1 MNFVAIIGKNILESL
16 TTGMYSDSK
25 IIYREYIQNACDQI
39 DIAVK
44 ENIVSKD
51 EAEINIW
58 LDPTERWI
66 SIEDNATGVKA
77 DMFQSQLGNIAA
89 SDKKVGVNKGFR
101 GIGRLCGLAYC
112 KALRFVTSYKGEK
125 IQSIME
131 IDALK
136 MRQMLD
142 EDVKYTVD
150 DILNA
155 IVTFKT
161 EKEQEEAHYFKVLL
175 KDINDS
181 NTDLLSQDKVTDYLS
196 FVAPVPYASRFT
208 LRANILEHARRIE
221 YDLEEYK
228 VKINAHP
235 IYKNYSY
242 VLYEGSEVNK
252 KPYDRIDKLA
262 FKEIYDSD
270 NHLLAWLWYGL
281 SRFEKSIPPQLNPM
295 RGFRVRQH
303 NIQIGDNNVV
313 ADLFKEARGN
323 GYFVGEIFV
332 VSKNLIPNSQ
342 RNYFNE
348 NQTRIAFENGLK
360 YFFYNEL
367 HNLYYTANKIKTSFE
382 KEIKY
387 NDAVQKYED
396 QKQKGFVDDNQEA
409 KLKAAVEEAGAK
421 KNEAKKFLDRIKETQ
436 EDTPLNDVKRFIFKT
451 YQEKIA
457 EQQKKS
463 ENSNSNN
470 KQPSND
476 EKKNKQKQVYFTDSL
491 SKLSKNDRKL
501 VSKILGIVD
510 KIVDEETAK
519 KIQEEIK
526 KEFS

>member
-25 IIYREYIQNACDQI
+25 IIYRECIQNACDQI

-51 EAEINIW
+51 DAEINIW
-58 LDPTERWI
+58 LDPSARCI

-112 KALRFVTSYKGEK
+112 KSLKFVTSYKGEK
-125 IQSIME
+125 IQSVME

-142 EDVKYTVD
+142 NDVKYTVD

-161 EKEQEEAHYFKVLL
+161 EEEKEEAHYFRVLL

-181 NTDLLSQDKVTDYLS
+181 NTDLLSQDKVTAYLS
-196 FVAPVPYASRFT
+196 FVAPVPYASKFT
-208 LRANILEHARRIE
+208 LRANILEHAKKINYE
-221 YDLEEYK
+221 LEEYK

-242 VLYEGSEVNK
+242 VLYEGSEANK
-252 KPYDRIDKLA
+252 KVYDRINKLA
-262 FKEIYDSD
+262 FKEIYDSN

-303 NIQIGDNNVV
+303 NIQIGDNDAV
-313 ADLFKEARGN
+313 AGLFKEPRGN

-360 YFFYNEL
+360 IFFYNEL
-367 HNLYYTANKIKTSFE
+367 HNLYYTANKIKNSFE

-387 NDAVQKYED
+387 IEAVGKYED
-396 QKQKGFVDDNQEA
+396 QKQKGFVDNNQEA
-409 KLKAAVEEAGAK
+409 KLKAAVEEAEAK
-421 KNEAKKFLDRIKETQ
+421 KDEAKKFLDRIKETQ
-436 EDTPLNDVKRFIFKT
+436 EDTPLSDVKRFIFKT

-457 EQQKKS
+457 EQKKNKNNDS
-463 ENSNSNN
+463 KN
-470 KQPSND
+470 KQTSND

-491 SKLSKNDRKL
+491 SKLNKNERKL

-510 KIVDEETAK
+510 RIVDEETTK
-519 KIQEEIK
+519 KIQEEVK
-526 KEFS
+526 KEFG